1 MRLVAGNPSFIPL
14 PVSGILSFF
23 IDTRINPRE
32 KHLFCLCYDELIE
45 HNIHS
50 FYAICALLTIIS
62 LLQKSQ
68 EKWNFCST
76 LEGIWRVEVIR
87 AVSHTNCVISI
98 NILVFKIILV
108 IYQIPFGSRTIDS
121 NPLACNCSSKWIQ
134 RQMYK
139 PTGILG
145 PLWDQITCVDE
156 NKNIQRLANLSIQ
169 GCGKLSKIFSFY
181 GVLSRLIVACF

>member
-87 AVSHTNCVISI
+87 AVSHRNCVISI
-98 NILVFKIILV
+98 NILLFKIILV
-108 IYQIPFGSRTIDS
+108 IYQIPFLVLAPLTAIHWLATAARNGYKGKCT
-121 NPLACNCSSKWIQ
+121 NPLAFWA
-134 RQMYK
+134 RY
-139 PTGILG
+139 GIRSHALMK
-145 PLWDQITCVDE
+145 I
-156 NKNIQRLANLSIQ
+156 
-169 GCGKLSKIFSFY
+169 KIFKDLRIYLYKAVVS
-181 GVLSRLIVACF
+181 